1 MPKTDAEKKEYKRLW
16 YLKNKDKYKCEHSR
30 QKNTCIECGGSGI
43 CEHSRQKS
51 TCIECGGSGVCEHN
65 KSKYI
70 WTITKIRNKGF
81 NVIMEIDMV
90 IRNNFRVFKIK
101 I

>member
-1 MPKTDAEKKEYKRLW
+1 MIFHINLENQLFITILKTLFW
-16 YLKNKDKYKCEHSR
+16 KNI
-30 QKNTCIECGGSGI
+30 N
-43 CEHSRQKS
+43 
-51 TCIECGGSGVCEHN
+51 N

-81 NVIMEIDMV
+81 NVIMEIDMA